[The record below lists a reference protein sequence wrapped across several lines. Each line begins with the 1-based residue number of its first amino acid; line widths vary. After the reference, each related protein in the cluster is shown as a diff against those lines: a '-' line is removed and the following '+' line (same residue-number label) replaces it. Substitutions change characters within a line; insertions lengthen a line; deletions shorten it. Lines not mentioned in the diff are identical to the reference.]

1 VVTIANFTS
10 SICAR
15 GSHYF
20 SSYNAKNNC
29 YFMRGFLFLA
39 AMIAL
44 TLKIEI
50 IFIIIGLNILQIFL
64 LVKIFCTFLP
74 CGHRMVFHTPH
85 LLARIL

>member
-15 GSHYF
+15 GSQYF
-20 SSYNAKNNC
+20 SSYNAKSNF

-39 AMIAL
+39 AMLAL

-50 IFIIIGLNILQIFL
+50 IFIIIGFNILQIFF
-64 LVKIFCTFLP
+64 LVKAFCTFLA